1 MGGTTPAANSLHAQS
16 SERIDGCQLSYTSKW
31 TLLARLMR
39 KFHERLVADPDRV
52 ERLHASFDSVVAIFH
67 EVEEFSQFGD
77 ELRRIAGEFASNLR
91 YGLDLDFSAYEPSNY
106 YRSLRVHPTSDGQVR
121 SFDELGTGQEQ
132 ILAVAF
138 AYAFARAYAVGD
150 AGLVMVI
157 EKPEAHLHSLAQ
169 EWLGRKISELHG
181 DEVQMIVTTHSP
193 AFVDLGN
200 PGALACVRKDGIDG
214 ATTVTQH
221 SRQALAESLQQ
232 RGANGATRANI
243 GPFYAASATSE
254 HVAGMF
260 ARACVV
266 VEGPTEELALPQ
278 LLDAAGLDLLALG
291 IAVIPAGG
299 VGAIARWLRLYGA
312 YGIPC
317 FAFFDSDSKDDPD
330 GSRRH
335 DLLLALGEDEAAY
348 AESVRDLEGLL
359 VADGYAVFCPDFE
372 LALRSM
378 LSGYDDLEE
387 AARAE
392 VGATKP
398 LVAREACRRLGI
410 ERGDEVKQWFSE
422 LAAALRQ
429 RSEPDQ
435 RPEF

>member
-1 MGGTTPAANSLHAQS
+1 
-16 SERIDGCQLSYTSKW
+16 
-31 TLLARLMR
+31 
-39 KFHERLVADPDRV
+39 
-52 ERLHASFDSVVAIFH
+52 
-67 EVEEFSQFGD
+67 
-77 ELRRIAGEFASNLR
+77 
-91 YGLDLDFSAYEPSNY
+91 
-106 YRSLRVHPTSDGQVR
+106 
-121 SFDELGTGQEQ
+121 
-132 ILAVAF
+132 VAF

-157 EKPEAHLHSLAQ
+157 EEPEAHLHPLAQ

-181 DEVQMIVTTHSP
+181 DGVQMIVTTHSP
-193 AFVDLGN
+193 AFVDLNLGN

-266 VEGPTEELALPQ
+266 VEGPTEALALPQ

-299 VGAIARWLRLYGA
+299 VGAIARWLRLYEA

-317 FAFFDSDSKDDPD
+317 FAVFDSDSKDDPD
-330 GSRRH
+330 GSRRR
-335 DLLLALGEDEAAY
+335 DLLLALGADEAAY

-387 AARAE
+387 AAKAE

-398 LVAREACRRLGI
+398 LVAERRA
-410 ERGDEVKQWFSE
+410 GDWV
-422 LAAALRQ
+422 LRDGT
-429 RSEPDQ
+429 R
-435 RPEF
+435 